1 MCECSTFWL
10 IKLTLDLVSVADF
23 FSTDITKQ
31 VLNVNGHHRFS
42 SLVRVIGKNSP
53 LRSSA
58 MKGGSTYQVWS
69 HSDKHRRSFIELCSS
84 DVITA
89 KRPACLMYY
98 VRTRYARAYIF

>member
-1 MCECSTFWL
+1 
-10 IKLTLDLVSVADF
+10 
-23 FSTDITKQ
+23 
-31 VLNVNGHHRFS
+31 
-42 SLVRVIGKNSP
+42 
-53 LRSSA
+53 

-98 VRTRYARAYIF
+98 VRTRYAHVRILAPPINDSYVCMQAYRCIVLYEYH

>member
-1 MCECSTFWL
+1 MTS
-10 IKLTLDLVSVADF
+10 
-23 FSTDITKQ
+23 
-31 VLNVNGHHRFS
+31 S

-89 KRPACLMYY
+89 KWPACLMYY
-98 VRTRYARAYIF
+98 YYFFIILDSTPLKVQQTDTCTYIGILVD